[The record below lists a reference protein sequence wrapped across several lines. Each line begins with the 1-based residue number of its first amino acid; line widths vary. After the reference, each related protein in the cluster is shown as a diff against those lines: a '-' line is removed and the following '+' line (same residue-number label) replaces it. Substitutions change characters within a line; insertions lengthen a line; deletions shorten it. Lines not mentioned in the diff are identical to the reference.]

1 MQIHIYA
8 EQGNIAKVQQEIT
21 DGVDINSPD
30 EYESRTPLMFAVSSP
45 HANIDMVRLLVE
57 NGADVNALDTYKRTV
72 LGLTVQSGNLEK
84 IKFLLD
90 AGADINYQTP
100 NGYDVLIDAMYGR
113 DITKNENLLAIID
126 LLIKRGAKLTG
137 VSDYGESALI
147 RASRTGRFDAVK
159 ILLAAGADP
168 QQLQWTELIYAIV
181 FGSLADVERL
191 IAQGANLSA
200 IDVYGRTPWLFSLQ
214 VGDLAKAKLLLP
226 SASNDYEQTNCGRTP
241 LMYAIENNRG
251 EILKWLIEEGFDIEA
266 TDQFGT
272 TLLMVAVEC
281 DHPECVKILLEAG
294 AKTDIKNSCDEKV
307 IQQTNNIEIAR
318 MLLAV
323 GEDIN
328 DVNDDMLRLLMGV
341 CKNDIR
347 HISKSQY
354 LAGKHRRF
362 GTKNPELMEVDFWKA
377 MVSTG
382 FSGYQA
388 QCTFKDTNDHQS
400 QPVWCFDRFG
410 KTVTQLPDGKI
421 VVIAGEHEDFYDPD
435 FCIYND
441 VIVAQGDG
449 DFQIYGYSED
459 VFPPTDFHSATLVG
473 EYIYIIG
480 CLGYLDQRICD
491 YTPVYRL
498 HCETFAIERVE
509 TSGEN
514 PGWIHKHT
522 ACYEEPNKIC
532 ISGGEILAIVNQKQQ
547 LLANANS
554 YTLDLKNF
562 RWTRVI
568 LSDGA

>member
-1 MQIHIYA
+1 MQIHLYA
-8 EQGNIAKVQQEIT
+8 EQGNIAKVQQEIA

-30 EYESRTPLMFAVSSP
+30 EDESRTPLMFAVSSP
-45 HANIDMVRLLVE
+45 HATIDMVRLLLE
-57 NGADVNALDTYKRTV
+57 NGADINAVEPYQNTV
-72 LGLTVQSGNLEK
+72 LGLAVQSGNLQK
-84 IKFLLD
+84 IQFLLD
-90 AGADINYQTP
+90 AGADINYQKSY
-100 NGYDVLIDAMYGR
+100 GYDVLIDAMYGR
-113 DITKNENLLAIID
+113 DITKDENLLAIID
-126 LLIKRGAKLTG
+126 LLIKRGAKVNG
-137 VSDYGESALI
+137 VSYCGESALR
-147 RASRTGRFDAVK
+147 RASHTGRFDAVK

-168 QQLQWTELIYAIV
+168 QQLVWTELMHAIV
-181 FGSLADVERL
+181 FGSLADVEKL
-191 IAQGANLSA
+191 ITQGADLFA
-200 IDVYGRTPWLFSLQ
+200 IDYHGRNPWLLSLQ
-214 VGDLAKAKLLLP
+214 VGDLAKTELILAG
-226 SASNDYEQTNCGRTP
+226 ANCHEFEYDGKTA
-241 LMYAIENNRG
+241 LIYAIENNRVQ
-251 EILKWLIEEGFDIEA
+251 ILQWLIEKGCNVEA
-266 TDQFGT
+266 TDEFGKT
-272 TLLMVAVEC
+272 SLMVAIEY
-281 DHPECVKILLEAG
+281 DNPECVKILLEAG
-294 AKTDIKNSCDEKV
+294 AKTDIENDYHEKV
-307 IQQTNNIEIAR
+307 IQQTNNVEIVR

-341 CKNDIR
+341 SKNDIL

-388 QCTFKDTNDHQS
+388 QRTFNDTNYHQS

-449 DFQIYGYSED
+449 DLQIYGYSED

-480 CLGYLDQRICD
+480 SLGYLDQRICHH
-491 YTPVYRL
+491 TPVYRL
-498 HCETFAIERVE
+498 HCETFTIEKVE

-514 PGWIHKHT
+514 PGWIHRHT
-522 ACYEEPNKIC
+522 ACYEEPNKIS
-532 ISGGEILAIVNQKQQ
+532 ISGGEIFSIVNQEQE

-568 LSDGA
+568 PSDGA